1 MKRKAILDLLVGVK
15 LLIDNGTIHKDIHNN
30 NYMFTHDKKLKI
42 IDVESIDLYDK
53 NNINQD
59 NIISINTDIIDSITE
74 AIYIYLDINYTNED
88 TNLVNL
94 HYKRSISLFD
104 YLLKNNFDK
113 YMKNVSDPIVIFL
126 IDKYRE
132 LEETILNFRYLKTTY
147 ETLID
152 FNEII
157 TTLKTLI

>member
-1 MKRKAILDLLVGVK
+1 
-15 LLIDNGTIHKDIHNN
+15 
-30 NYMFTHDKKLKI
+30 MFTYNKKLKI
-42 IDVESIDLYDK
+42 IDVEQMQLYDK
-53 NNINQD
+53 D
-59 NIISINTDIIDSITE
+59 NITQDDIKSINTDIIDSITE

-132 LEETILNFRYLKTTY
+132 LEETILNFRYLKPTY